1 MKGFTMTDGTRP
13 LSELVTQGWEIL
25 NYTSSYDGSGVVV
38 ENFLLRKQKMHR
50 ILSVRP
56 KMVGKGYVVK
66 EMDI

>member
-1 MKGFTMTDGTRP
+1 MADDNRP
-13 LSELVTQGWEIL
+13 LSELVAQGWEIL
-25 NYTSSYDGSGVVV
+25 NYTSSHDASAGVV

-56 KMVGKGYVVK
+56 KMIGKGYVVK